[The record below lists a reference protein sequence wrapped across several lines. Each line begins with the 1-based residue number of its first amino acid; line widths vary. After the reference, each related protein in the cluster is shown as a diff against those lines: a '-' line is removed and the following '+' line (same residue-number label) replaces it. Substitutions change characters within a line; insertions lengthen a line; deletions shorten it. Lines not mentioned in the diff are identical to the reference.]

1 MLKVVPMWS
10 SPINGLVVALCLGV
24 TGLSAAEPAWV
35 AKPGPWGD
43 LQVRAVYLEPPE
55 NILAVVAKPSSV
67 TRWTFEQTTVNGV
80 RAIMEKAGVSA
91 PVVERL
97 LGPTQVV
104 VSGNNVVVLP
114 KVDDLVAMSQPARS
128 ALYLEL
134 AKSPANEYQRDPV
147 FIHGGDIDDWLAES
161 DLGKPQQELLR
172 KLLWRRGAALV
183 FSDIQALLTLSKG
196 PEETAAVFRT
206 ITRVRSLLVEL
217 RLPLKEGRSAF
228 IDYWSAGQ
236 LNAERTPFLVAI
248 TRRRAPQEVDVTQ
261 FLPTL
266 ARRRVYTFPTAA
278 MGLKGRLPDCHWTS
292 LNFFEEEPKDLY
304 LDSAKASEHLLNDYV
319 AVDPPYKFGDVLCFL
334 EDGEGLH
341 TCVQVA
347 DDIVL
352 TKNGESILAPWTFMS
367 LKDVDDIYRRSEN
380 TRIQGYRLKG
390 R

>member
-1 MLKVVPMWS
+1 
-10 SPINGLVVALCLGV
+10 
-24 TGLSAAEPAWV
+24 
-35 AKPGPWGD
+35 D

-67 TRWTFEQTTVNGV
+67 TRWTFEQTTINGV
-80 RAIMEKAGVSA
+80 RTIMEKSGVEASLID
-91 PVVERL
+91 RL

-114 KVDDLVAMSQPARS
+114 KVEDLVLMSQTARS
-128 ALYLEL
+128 AFYLEL
-134 AKSPANEYQRDPV
+134 AKSPANEYQRFPV
-147 FIHGGDIDDWLAES
+147 FIHGGDIDDWLDES

-183 FSDIQALLTLSKG
+183 FSDIQALLTLSSG
-196 PEETAAVFRT
+196 PDEVAAVFRT

-217 RLPLKEGRSAF
+217 SLPLKEGRSTF

-236 LNAERTPFLVAI
+236 LNSERTPFLVAI
-248 TRRRAPQEVDVTQ
+248 TRRRAPQTIDITQ
-261 FLPTL
+261 LLPTL
-266 ARRRVYTFPTAA
+266 ARRRVYTFPTAS

-292 LNFFEEEPKDLY
+292 LNFFEEEPKDVY
-304 LDSAKASEHLLNDYV
+304 LDSAKASEHLLTDFV
-319 AVDPPYKFGDVLCFL
+319 AVDPPYKFGDVICFL
-334 EDGEGLH
+334 ERGEGLH
-341 TCVQVA
+341 TCVQIA

-352 TKNGESILAPWTFMS
+352 TKNGESILAPWTFML
-367 LKDVDDIYRRSEN
+367 LKDVDDIYRQSAD

>member
-1 MLKVVPMWS
+1 MSLPF
-10 SPINGLVVALCLGV
+10 GLLIALCLGA
-24 TGLSAAEPAWV
+24 GRLSSAEPVWV
-35 AKPGPWGD
+35 TKPGPWGD
-43 LQVRAVYLEPPE
+43 LQVRTVYLEPPE
-55 NILAVVAKPSSV
+55 NILAVVSKPSSV
-67 TRWTFEQTTVNGV
+67 TRWTFEQTTEKGV
-80 RAIMEKAGVSA
+80 RVIMEKAGLASTLID
-91 PVVERL
+91 RL

-104 VSGNNVVVLP
+104 SSGNNVVVLP
-114 KVDDLVAMSQPARS
+114 KVADLEEISPPARS

-147 FIHGGDIDDWLAES
+147 FIHGGDIDDWLAEAEIT
-161 DLGKPQQELLR
+161 KPQQELLR
-172 KLLWRRGAALV
+172 KLLWRRGSALV
-183 FSDIQALLTLSKG
+183 FSDIQAVLSLAKTS
-196 PEETAAVFRT
+196 EEIAAVFRT

-217 RLPLKEGRSAF
+217 KLPLKDGRGTF
-228 IDYWSAGQ
+228 IDYWSAGN

-248 TRRRAPQEVDVTQ
+248 TRRRAPQLIDVTQ

-304 LDSAKASEHLLNDYV
+304 LDTAKASEHLLSGYV

-334 EDGEGLH
+334 DNGEGLH

-367 LKDVDDIYRRSEN
+367 LKDVDDIYRRSAG
-380 TRIQGYRLKG
+380 TRIQGYRLKP

>member
-1 MLKVVPMWS
+1 MSLPFALL
-10 SPINGLVVALCLGV
+10 IALCLGA
-24 TGLSAAEPAWV
+24 GRLSSAEPVWV
-35 AKPGPWGD
+35 TKPGPWGD
-43 LQVRAVYLEPPE
+43 LQVRTVYLEPPE
-55 NILAVVAKPSSV
+55 NILAVVSKPSSV
-67 TRWTFEQTTVNGV
+67 TRWTFEQTTEKGV
-80 RAIMEKAGVSA
+80 RVIMEKAGLASA
-91 PVVERL
+91 LIDRL

-104 VSGNNVVVLP
+104 ASGNNVVVLP
-114 KVDDLVAMSQPARS
+114 KVADLEEISPPARS

-147 FIHGGDIDDWLAES
+147 FIHGGDIDDWLAEAEIT
-161 DLGKPQQELLR
+161 KPQQELLR
-172 KLLWRRGAALV
+172 KLLWRRGSALV
-183 FSDIQALLTLSKG
+183 FSDIQAVLSLAKTS
-196 PEETAAVFRT
+196 EEIAAVFRT

-217 RLPLKEGRSAF
+217 KLPLKDGRGTF
-228 IDYWSAGQ
+228 IDYWSAGN

-248 TRRRAPQEVDVTQ
+248 TRRRAPQLIDVTQ

-292 LNFFEEEPKDLY
+292 LNFFEEEPNDLY
-304 LDSAKASEHLLNDYV
+304 LDTAKASEHLLSGYV

-334 EDGEGLH
+334 DNGEGLH

-367 LKDVDDIYRRSEN
+367 LKDVDDIYRRSAG
-380 TRIQGYRLKG
+380 TRIQGYRLKP

>member
-1 MLKVVPMWS
+1 MRS
-10 SPINGLVVALCLGV
+10 SPFIGLVVVMCLGV
-24 TGLSAAEPAWV
+24 ISLFAAEPAWV
-35 AKPGPWGD
+35 TKPGPWGD

-67 TRWTFEQTTVNGV
+67 TRWTFEQTTINGV
-80 RAIMEKAGVSA
+80 RTIMEKSGVEA
-91 PVVERL
+91 PLIDRL

-114 KVDDLVAMSQPARS
+114 KVEDLVLMSQTARS

-183 FSDIQALLTLSKG
+183 FSDIQALLTLSSG
-196 PEETAAVFRT
+196 PDEVAAVFRT

-217 RLPLKEGRSAF
+217 SLPLKEGRSTF

-236 LNAERTPFLVAI
+236 LNSERTPFLVAI
-248 TRRRAPQEVDVTQ
+248 TRRRAPQTIDITQ
-261 FLPTL
+261 LLPTL
-266 ARRRVYTFPTAA
+266 ARRRVYTFPTAS

-292 LNFFEEEPKDLY
+292 LNFFEEEPKDVY
-304 LDSAKASEHLLNDYV
+304 LDSAKASEHLLTDFV
-319 AVDPPYKFGDVLCFL
+319 AVDPPYKFGDVICFL
-334 EDGEGLH
+334 ERGEGLH
-341 TCVQVA
+341 TCVQIA

-352 TKNGESILAPWTFMS
+352 TKNGESILAPWTFML
-367 LKDVDDIYRRSEN
+367 LKDVDDIYRRSAD

>member
-1 MLKVVPMWS
+1 MA
-10 SPINGLVVALCLGV
+10 GLR
-24 TGLSAAEPAWV
+24 SAEPAWV
-35 AKPGPWGD
+35 TKSGPWGE

-55 NILAVVAKPSSV
+55 NILAVVAKPTSV
-67 TRWTFEQTTVNGV
+67 TRWTFEQTTEKGV
-80 RAIMEKAGVSA
+80 RAIMEKAGLSA
-91 PVVERL
+91 ALIDRL
-97 LGPTQVV
+97 LSPAQVV
-104 VSGNNVVVLP
+104 ASANNVVVLP
-114 KVDDLVAMSQPARS
+114 KVEDLLALDQDARS

-134 AKSPANEYQRDPV
+134 AKSSANEYQRDPV
-147 FIHGGDIDDWLAES
+147 FIHGGDVDDWLAETEIS
-161 DLGKPQQELLR
+161 KPQQELFR

-183 FSDIQALLTLSKG
+183 FSDIQALLAMAKDSA
-196 PEETAAVFRT
+196 EVSAVFRT

-217 RLPLKEGRSAF
+217 KLPLKDGRATF
-228 IDYWSAGQ
+228 VDYWSAGS
-236 LNAERTPFLVAI
+236 LNAERVPFLVAI

-304 LDSAKASEHLLNDYV
+304 LDSAKASEHLLSDYV
-319 AVDPPYKFGDVLCFL
+319 AIDPPYKFGDVLCFL
-334 EDGEGLH
+334 DGGEGLH
-341 TCVQVA
+341 TCVHIA

-367 LKDVDDIYRRSEN
+367 LKDVDDVYRRSAD
-380 TRIQGYRLKG
+380 TRIQGYRLKT

>member
-1 MLKVVPMWS
+1 MRSFPF
-10 SPINGLVVALCLGV
+10 IGLVVVMCLGV
-24 TGLSAAEPAWV
+24 ISLFAAEPAWE

-43 LQVRAVYLEPPE
+43 LQVRTVYLEPPE

-67 TRWTFEQTTVNGV
+67 TRWTFEQTTINGV
-80 RAIMEKAGVSA
+80 RSIMEKSGVEASLID
-91 PVVERL
+91 RL

-114 KVDDLVAMSQPARS
+114 KVEDLVLMSQTARS
-128 ALYLEL
+128 AFYLEL
-134 AKSPANEYQRDPV
+134 AKSPANEYQRFPV
-147 FIHGGDIDDWLAES
+147 FIHGGDIDDWLDES

-183 FSDIQALLTLSKG
+183 FSDIQALLTLSSG
-196 PEETAAVFRT
+196 PDEVAAVFRT

-217 RLPLKEGRSAF
+217 SLPLKEGRSTF

-236 LNAERTPFLVAI
+236 LNSERTPFLVAI
-248 TRRRAPQEVDVTQ
+248 TRRRAPQTIDITQ
-261 FLPTL
+261 LLPTL
-266 ARRRVYTFPTAA
+266 ARRRVYTFPTAS

-292 LNFFEEEPKDLY
+292 LNFFEEEPKDVY
-304 LDSAKASEHLLNDYV
+304 LDSAKASEHLLTDFV
-319 AVDPPYKFGDVLCFL
+319 AVDPPYKFGDVICFL
-334 EDGEGLH
+334 ERGEGLH
-341 TCVQVA
+341 TCVQIA

-352 TKNGESILAPWTFMS
+352 TKNGESILAPWTFML
-367 LKDVDDIYRRSEN
+367 LKDVDDIYRQSAD